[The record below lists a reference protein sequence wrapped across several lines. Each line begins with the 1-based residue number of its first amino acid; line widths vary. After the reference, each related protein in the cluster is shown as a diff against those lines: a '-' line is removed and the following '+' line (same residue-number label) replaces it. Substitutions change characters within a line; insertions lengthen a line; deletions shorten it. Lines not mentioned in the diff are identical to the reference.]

1 VSCFKKPEWIWLR
14 DLRLGRRASLV
25 KRRVKPRAAKPCRTA
40 AIEYFSKG
48 VMMQKRFKQWMLLA
62 AFVPTFAMAQSLQ
75 NQAPNQ
81 AAAPAAAAAA
91 PVDSAKQA
99 AINDLLAAIDAQKLV
114 GAIGNSAQMQSKQL
128 VPAILS
134 DALSENKSLNDKQ
147 KQAAVPSLQK
157 NAVPKLV
164 DSAGQVF
171 ATDSFRQ
178 DAMKAQFDAYAKYYT
193 TDEIKDLTAFYKS
206 PTGRK
211 FIQVQDQVGRD
222 VVNGLM
228 QKYMPQAIKATRT
241 QADKEVADVKP
252 GK

>member
-1 VSCFKKPEWIWLR
+1 
-14 DLRLGRRASLV
+14 
-25 KRRVKPRAAKPCRTA
+25 
-40 AIEYFSKG
+40 
-48 VMMQKRFKQWMLLA
+48 MQKQFKQWMLLA

-75 NQAPNQ
+75 SQ
-81 AAAPAAAAAA
+81 AAPDVSAAATAA
-91 PVDSAKQA
+91 PDPAKQA
-99 AINDLLAAIDAQKLV
+99 AIKDLLDAIDAQKLV

-134 DALSENKSLNDKQ
+134 DALSENKTMNDKQ
-147 KQAAVPSLQK
+147 KQAAVPQLQK
-157 NAVPKLV
+157 DTVPRLV

-178 DAMKAQFDAYAKYYT
+178 DAMQAQYDAYAKYYT
-193 TDEIKDLTAFYKS
+193 TAEIKDLTTFYKS

-241 QADKEVADVKP
+241 QADKEVASVKP
-252 GK
+252 AK